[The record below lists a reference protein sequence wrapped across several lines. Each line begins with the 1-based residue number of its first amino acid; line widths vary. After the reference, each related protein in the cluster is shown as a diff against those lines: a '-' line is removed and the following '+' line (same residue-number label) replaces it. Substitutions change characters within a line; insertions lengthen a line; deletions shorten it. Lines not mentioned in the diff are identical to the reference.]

1 MELSDLLG
9 SFREEAKAQQAHLEG
24 LILALSSE
32 IGRVA
37 QSMKSE
43 VDGWRGPFSDLEL
56 WIGNIELNDLVPLK
70 TERKALSS
78 DYVQLKVQAETLV
91 PA

>member
-56 WIGNIELNDLVPLK
+56 
-70 TERKALSS
+70 
-78 DYVQLKVQAETLV
+78 
-91 PA
+91 